1 MLSRFVTPLTPVL
14 SRRYNIS
21 LYRHFTL
28 LKGTAKYHSLCFPN
42 RDKILKLVGYAII
55 PHRYTLFRGIPHYS
69 ATVLFGGGL
78 NSIAI
83 VYALVLWICTV
94 HYACKVTKSHYNA
107 VVNYDAVTKKRV
119 SSFRNITRVI
129 QKSTSAKGNPQKLP
143 WRMCLYVLCRYWAA
157 FISVPICCIYIG
169 R

>member
-1 MLSRFVTPLTPVL
+1 MQLSLTGIP
-14 SRRYNIS
+14 
-21 LYRHFTL
+21 
-28 LKGTAKYHSLCFPN
+28 CFG
-42 RDKILKLVGYAII
+42 V
-55 PHRYTLFRGIPHYS
+55 IPHYP

-107 VVNYDAVTKKRV
+107 VVNYDAVTK
-119 SSFRNITRVI
+119 I

-143 WRMCLYVLCRYWAA
+143 WRMCLYVLCRYLAA
-157 FISVPICCIYIG
+157 FISVTICCIYISA
-169 R
+169 